1 MYILLFYST
10 TDGLKKKM
18 LVSKENERLYL
29 STWEYNEA
37 RIMSK
42 LAEIVVENG
51 GRVKPCKNAVI
62 SNRSIEV
69 MKNKIVEKIDFYKR
83 LEEKS
88 HKDIRVIAIEKKEK
102 ELKDLENIKNDPTLV
117 THTSYISFVYEN
129 TYYYY
134 QMDDNPFFEF
144 LLVKT
149 PVKNNKYS
157 RDAALEEPKKDWLE
171 DCFLKLER
179 ASEKDIEEAAKKIFD
194 MLVSSKN
201 SSIILDKKRV
211 RVQNSYNNSYHYET
225 IYEKERFTSVNF

>member
-1 MYILLFYST
+1 
-10 TDGLKKKM
+10 M
-18 LVSKENERLYL
+18 LVLKENERLYPD
-29 STWEYNEA
+29 SWEYNGA

-51 GRVKPCKNAVI
+51 GRVKPCKKAVI
-62 SNRSIEV
+62 SNRSIED
-69 MKNKIVEKIDFYKR
+69 MKMKISEKIDLYKS
-83 LEEKS
+83 LEEKT
-88 HKDIRVIAIEKKEK
+88 HKDLRAAAIEKKEK
-102 ELKDLENIKNDPTLV
+102 ELKELENIKNDPTLV

-157 RDAALEEPKKDWLE
+157 RDAALEETKKDWLE
-171 DCFLKLER
+171 DQFLKIGC
-179 ASEKDIEEAAKKIFD
+179 SEKDINDAAKKIFD
-194 MLVSSKN
+194 MLVASKN

-211 RVQNSYNNSYHYET
+211 RVQNLYNSGYHYET